1 MHICVQV
8 KTVWTH
14 ASTFA
19 SYPKTLKTEEKAW
32 NQSDSQTPQKKKKKK
47 PQELQAPG
55 NSESVYVCVCILVC
69 RCLYVS

>member
-1 MHICVQV
+1 MHICVQA

-32 NQSDSQTPQKKKKKK
+32 NQSDSQTPQKKKKNLRNYRHQVTLK
-47 PQELQAPG
+47 
-55 NSESVYVCVCILVC
+55 VCM
-69 RCLYVS
+69 YPSM